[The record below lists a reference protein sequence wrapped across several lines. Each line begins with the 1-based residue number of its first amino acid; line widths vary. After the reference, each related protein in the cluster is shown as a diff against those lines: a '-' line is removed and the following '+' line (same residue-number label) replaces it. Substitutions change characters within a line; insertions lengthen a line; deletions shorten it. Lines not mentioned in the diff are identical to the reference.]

1 LEVWFPMTA
10 EELERLRAENAQL
23 RHNAEISR
31 RRSALI
37 DLLCRNFRST
47 R

>member
-23 RHNAEISR
+23 RHNVLVTGDQR
-31 RRSALI
+31 R
-37 DLLCRNFRST
+37 
-47 R
+47 